1 MAFQWVWRVRVL
13 GWRFK
18 FFSRDSLIIKV
29 SQYIK
34 RFMVS
39 LQVWPPGSIFE
50 VLPHDPHVV
59 FGGFE
64 RFWGLGGSIGVRLQ
78 CLGSQKNGN
87 LSLNGMQTKNKFLV
101 TPNFHR
107 TLRVQGVL
115 WSEKT
120 ILTPFSAH
128 NNPWCKKQ
136 NFKNLLPSMKSINGS
151 QIKGAPYPEIRVR
164 PIFKL
169 GLIFLQ

>member
-1 MAFQWVWRVRVL
+1 
-13 GWRFK
+13 
-18 FFSRDSLIIKV
+18 
-29 SQYIK
+29 
-34 RFMVS
+34 
-39 LQVWPPGSIFE
+39 
-50 VLPHDPHVV
+50 
-59 FGGFE
+59 
-64 RFWGLGGSIGVRLQ
+64 
-78 CLGSQKNGN
+78 
-87 LSLNGMQTKNKFLV
+87 MQTKNKFLV

-164 PIFKL
+164 HIFNGGPGQGLGVWHCQFVDLQKL
-169 GLIFLQ
+169 GFPKMSLN

>member
-1 MAFQWVWRVRVL
+1 MAMAFQWVWRVRVL

-59 FGGFE
+59 LGGFE
-64 RFWGLGGSIGVRLQ
+64 RF
-78 CLGSQKNGN
+78 LGSG
-87 LSLNGMQTKNKFLV
+87 
-101 TPNFHR
+101 
-107 TLRVQGVL
+107 RVNWG
-115 WSEKT
+115 
-120 ILTPFSAH
+120 
-128 NNPWCKKQ
+128 
-136 NFKNLLPSMKSINGS
+136 
-151 QIKGAPYPEIRVR
+151 QIAMFRVS
-164 PIFKL
+164 KEW
-169 GLIFLQ
+169 